1 VAAPAWEEAQPPR
14 GHLHPDPEGI
24 TLKHLRASLAIGT
37 ALTAMIA
44 LSSCASNES
53 PAPAASGGS
62 SAAAAISGT
71 LNGVGSSAQ
80 SNAQT
85 AWAKGFQTA
94 NSGVTVNYDPQGS
107 GAGRTAF
114 ESGGADFAGS
124 DSALPADELSGDFK
138 DCKAGTKGIDIPV
151 YVSPVALVYNLSGVK
166 ELNLDA
172 STLAKIF
179 SGKITKWNDSAI
191 AALNKGASLPSSSI
205 TPVYRSD
212 KSGTTANF
220 TDYLHQAAPSDW
232 KADPADAFPYKTG
245 EGAAK
250 GSGVVSAVTSGK
262 GTIGY
267 VDNSSAGTLSVAK
280 IKVGDSYVAPS
291 AEVASKI
298 AETSPLDTTHTGND
312 VVVKINRTATD
323 ASEYPITLVSY
334 LIACQTYNDT
344 AKGALVKAYA
354 TYVTSTE
361 GQQAAADSAK
371 SAPMTGEL
379 LKKAEAAA
387 ATIK

>member
-1 VAAPAWEEAQPPR
+1 MR
-14 GHLHPDPEGI
+14 HPQALISKGLP
-24 TLKHLRASLAIGT
+24 LKHLRAGLAIGT

-44 LSSCASNES
+44 LSSCASNEAA
-53 PAPAASGGS
+53 APASSGAASATS
-62 SAAAAISGT
+62 YTGT

-94 NSGVTVNYDPQGS
+94 NSSVTINYDPQGS

-124 DSALPADELSGDFK
+124 DSALPAAELSGDFK
-138 DCKAGTKGIDIPV
+138 LCKAGTKGIDIPV
-151 YVSPVALVYNLSGVK
+151 YISPVALVYNLAGVTD
-166 ELNLDA
+166 LQLDA
-172 STLAKIF
+172 PTLAKIF
-179 SGKITKWNDSAI
+179 SGKITKWDDAAI
-191 AALNKGASLPSSSI
+191 KALNPDAKLPSTAI
-205 TPVYRSD
+205 TAVYRSD

-220 TDYLHQAAPSDW
+220 TDYLSQAAPSDW
-232 KADPADAFPYKTG
+232 TAPSADAFPYNKG

-250 GSGVVSAVTSGK
+250 GSGVVSAVTGGK

-280 IKVGDSYVAPS
+280 IKVGTSYVAPS
-291 AEVASKI
+291 AAVASKT

-312 VVVKINRTATD
+312 VVVKINRTTTD
-323 ASEYPITLVSY
+323 SGEYPITLVSY
-334 LIACQTYNDT
+334 LIACQTYTDASVGT
-344 AKGALVKAYA
+344 LVSGYA
-354 TYVTSTE
+354 QYLTSTD

-371 SAPMTGEL
+371 SAPMTGTL
-379 LKKAEAAA
+379 LAKAEAAA
-387 ATIK
+387 KTIK